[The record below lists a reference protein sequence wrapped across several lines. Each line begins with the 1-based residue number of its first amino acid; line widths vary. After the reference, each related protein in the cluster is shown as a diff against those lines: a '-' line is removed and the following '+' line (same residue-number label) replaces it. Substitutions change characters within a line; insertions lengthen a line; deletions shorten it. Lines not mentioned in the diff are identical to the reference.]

1 MGNVKSLPEAVL
13 GIISGGQLLEGKT
26 ENIAHVAHVLRDQS
40 GMSLEEAKHLF
51 IMDYHR
57 VPHLYSTTGSE
68 ETFRNIWQDWKK
80 PGTANK
86 PQYRSAES
94 LITDE
99 RFY

>member
-1 MGNVKSLPEAVL
+1 MGDVKSLPEAVL

-68 ETFRNIWQDWKK
+68 EDLQEYLARLEEAWYSK
-80 PGTANK
+80 
-86 PQYRSAES
+86 
-94 LITDE
+94 
-99 RFY
+99 